1 MTTFEPPLDDDGADL
16 ARLLRGLTVADTHLE
31 SPPADLWRRIEAA
44 VAEHPAGADRDVGP
58 AASGAPQRASQAP
71 ARDGGEVIPL
81 HAPRASMRSRRPV
94 LAAVISAAAALVL
107 IVGALAVW
115 RGSDAAT
122 VAEVA
127 LSNDTLDPIGRD
139 STGAAKLVELGGGA
153 FALDVDVKALP
164 SGAAGFFELW
174 IIDPKVE
181 GMFSLGPVQAG
192 RSRYPLPSGVDWRA
206 YPIVDIS
213 VEPLDGVPTHSGKS
227 VLRGVLT

>member
-31 SPPADLWRRIEAA
+31 APPADLWSRIEAA
-44 VAEHPAGADRDVGP
+44 VAQPSVAPVHDIGRAAPSTPRRDAEP
-58 AASGAPQRASQAP
+58 P

-81 HAPRASMRSRRPV
+81 RARQASVRSRRPV
-94 LAAVISAAAALVL
+94 LAAIVGAAAALVL
-107 IVGALAVW
+107 VVGTLAVW

-127 LSNDTLDPIGRD
+127 LSNDTLDPLGRD
-139 STGAAKLVELGGGA
+139 STGAAKLVELGDGA
-153 FALDVDVKALP
+153 FALDIDVKALP

-181 GMFSLGPVQAG
+181 GMFSLGPVEAG

-213 VEPLDGVPTHSGKS
+213 IEPLDGVPTHSGKS